1 MKLSVVIPC
10 FNEEASLPST
20 LERVINTA
28 NTAKE
33 SMGDYEIIL
42 IDDGSTDLTW
52 GLIKGA
58 CLNNP
63 FVRGIRL
70 SRNFGHQVALSA
82 GLQSA
87 TGERIFIIDADLQDP
102 PELLP
107 KMMQALDEGADVA
120 YGRRVS
126 RDGEGFFKL
135 VTAFG
140 FYRFIN
146 WLSDI
151 EIPRDTGDFRLVNR
165 KVIDAVNSMPE
176 RHRFLRGMFA
186 WVGFKQVPVD
196 YDRAERFAGESKY
209 PLKAMLRFAITA
221 ITSFSVRPLRLAMLM
236 AACFALASFLG
247 ILYVVIGHFL
257 GGTAQGWTSLMV
269 VVLFIASL
277 QFLLLGIIGEYIG
290 RMFTEQKG
298 RPLFICSENCGSEV
312 IRK

>member
-1 MKLSVVIPC
+1 VINLSVVIPC
-10 FNEEASLPST
+10 FNEESSLPAT
-20 LERVINTA
+20 LQRVIKA
-28 NTAKE
+28 AE
-33 SMGDYEIIL
+33 RSVDAYEIIL

-52 GLIKGA
+52 KIIKKA
-58 CLNNP
+58 CFDDP
-63 FVRGIRL
+63 STRGIRL
-70 SRNFGHQVALSA
+70 SRNFGHQIALSA

-87 TGERIFIIDADLQDP
+87 QGERVLIIDADLQDP
-102 PELLP
+102 PELLTE
-107 KMMQALDEGADVA
+107 MMQVLDHGADVA

-126 RDGEGFFKL
+126 RDGDGFFK
-135 VTAFG
+135 VATAFG

-165 KVIDAVNSMPE
+165 KVIEAINSMPE

-186 WVGFKQVPVD
+186 WVGFRQVPVD
-196 YDRAERFAGESKY
+196 YNRSGRVAGESKY
-209 PLKAMLRFAITA
+209 PLGAMLRFAITA

-236 AACFALASFLG
+236 SALFACASFLG
-247 ILYVVIGHFL
+247 ILYVVLGHFL
-257 GGTAQGWTSLMV
+257 GETAQGWTSLMV

-298 RPLFICSENCGSEV
+298 RPLFICSESCGSGA
-312 IRK
+312 IGT

>member
-1 MKLSVVIPC
+1 MTLSVVIPC
-10 FNEEASLPST
+10 FNEEKSLPVAIGRILAVLRGISG
-20 LERVINTA
+20 VH
-28 NTAKE
+28 
-33 SMGDYEIIL
+33 EIVL
-42 IDDGSTDLTW
+42 VDDGSHDGTW
-52 GLIKGA
+52 DVIGA
-58 CLNNP
+58 AAQQTP
-63 FVRGIRL
+63 SVRGLRL
-70 SRNFGHQVALSA
+70 SRNFGHQIALSA

-87 TGERIFIIDADLQDP
+87 TGERIFILDADLQDP

-107 KMMQALDEGADVA
+107 EMMAAIDAGADVA
-120 YGRRVS
+120 YGRRRS
-126 RDGEGFFKL
+126 REGEGIFKL
-135 VTAFG
+135 YTAFL

-151 EIPRDTGDFRLVNR
+151 EIPKDTGDFRLVTR
-165 KVIDAVNSMPE
+165 RVLDAVNLMPE

-196 YDRAERFAGESKY
+196 YDRAERLVGESKY
-209 PLKAMLRFAITA
+209 PVTAMIRFATTA

-236 AACFALASFLG
+236 AAFFAVAGFLA

-290 RMFTEQKG
+290 RMFTEQKN
-298 RPLFICSENCGSEV
+298 RPLFICSGSCGGNPDNS
-312 IRK
+312 